1 MRYIIGI
8 DLGTTN
14 SCVAYIDTQDPKLIP
29 LRALS
34 VKSFK
39 IPQLTAPGTVEALPT
54 LPSFCYLPALNEFPD
69 ASLKLPWTNKNE
81 RAPHF
86 FVGSFAKKQG
96 AKIPTRLIQSAK
108 SWLCHSAANRRD
120 RILPVEAADES
131 LRMSPVE
138 ATMLYLSHIKA
149 AWNEGMAGNNE
160 EADFDAQ
167 EIVLTVPAS
176 FDEVARNL
184 TVEAAKKAGF
194 LQLTLLEEPQA
205 AFYSWIAQHESVWET
220 QLNVGMQ
227 ILVCDVGGG
236 TTDFSLIEVVEADSK
251 LSFRR
256 MAVGDHLLL
265 GGDNMDA
272 ALAHFLEGKLLEKG
286 QELTTTQRQQ
296 LLHEARSAKEK
307 LLSSSSAEGH
317 CPILLYGEGSGVVKG
332 AVSVDIHREEIQ
344 DLLLKGFFGSYVWE
358 EALKLNKAA
367 GFRSMGLPYDDEP
380 SIVKHL
386 ARFLWENGVS
396 KENPAAPDF
405 ILFNGGA
412 MTPQLF
418 REAILANLHAWFPQK
433 ALTVLPSYHL
443 DLAVARGA
451 AYFGKARRGLGVK
464 IGGGLA
470 RGYYLILDAKDQ
482 TGGIEKKALT
492 LMPRGSEEGEIFEPS
507 MTFMLT
513 PNTPVSFQ
521 LATSHVRLHDKAGD
535 LIPIEPDELHF
546 LPPIIT
552 VLRYGKK
559 QGMDQEQEKI
569 PVHLVITLSP
579 IGTLDIG
586 LKSLKTEHRW
596 TLEFQLRAATG
607 QDNQIIA
614 ASKPTTDQTF
624 DSTFLTEAE
633 KLISQVF
640 SAEQGTIKLAQLPV
654 KLEVLLGMPKREWP
668 PSVMRGLA
676 DIFLKVGPFRKRSA
690 EHAERWWNLTGFLLR
705 PGFGYPLDDYRIKEL
720 WKLILSDFK
729 TALSPELQVQL
740 WICYRR
746 VAGGLNKGQQMQAAS
761 DLIATLF
768 SKRSGKIETGNK
780 AELYAYSEKIRALAS
795 MELLEMSTKVK
806 VGHALTM
813 RIRSG
818 NAASVDYWSLGRIG
832 ARHLL
837 YGSLVNV
844 VPKEVCEEWIEQILD
859 VPCKEEG
866 RLVFLLEQLA
876 RKTEH
881 RELNLSTKLIDKI
894 LAKFEGT
901 VHSQRLK
908 DLLLHESRLTQ
919 REQED
924 IFGEQLPAGLILE
937 I

>member
-1 MRYIIGI
+1 MRYIVGI

-14 SCVAYIDTQDPKLIP
+14 SCVSYIDTQDPKLG
-29 LRALS
+29 
-34 VKSFK
+34 VKSFR
-39 IPQLTAPGTVEALPT
+39 IPQLTASGTIEAQPT
-54 LPSFCYLPALNEFPD
+54 LPSFCYLPAYNEFPET
-69 ASLKLPWTNKNE
+69 ALKLPWTTKNE
-81 RAPHF
+81 KQPHF
-86 FVGSFAKKQG
+86 FVGSLAKHQG
-96 AKIPTRLIQSAK
+96 AKVPTRLIQSAK

-131 LRMSPVE
+131 QRMSPVE
-138 ATMLYLSHIKA
+138 ATMHYLSHIKA
-149 AWNEGMAGNNE
+149 AWNEGMAKGDS
-160 EADFDAQ
+160 EADFDGQ

-205 AFYSWIAQHESVWET
+205 AFYSWIAQHENTWET
-220 QLNVGMQ
+220 QLKSGMQ

-236 TTDFSLIEVVEADSK
+236 TTDFSLIEVVETGSK

-272 ALAHFLEGKLLEKG
+272 ALSHFLEGKLQERG
-286 QELTTTQRQQ
+286 DELTTTQRQQ
-296 LLHEARSAKEK
+296 LLHEARAAKEK
-307 LLSSSSAEGH
+307 LLSSSSEN
-317 CPILLYGEGSGVVKG
+317 CRIVLYGEGSGVVKG
-332 AVSVDIHREEIQ
+332 AVSVDIHRDELKE
-344 DLLLKGFFGSYVWE
+344 LLLNGFFGNYTWND
-358 EALKLNKAA
+358 ALKLNRAA
-367 GFRSMGLPYDDEP
+367 GFRTMGLPYENEP

-386 ARFLWENGVS
+386 ARFLEENSAVKGDPI
-396 KENPAAPDF
+396 KPDF

-412 MTPQLF
+412 MTPELF
-418 REAILANLHAWFPQK
+418 RQAILANLRSWFPQK
-433 ALTVLPSYHL
+433 TLEVLPSYHL

-482 TGGIEKKALT
+482 EGGSEKKALA
-492 LMPRGSEEGEIFEPS
+492 LMPRGSEEGEVFEPGT
-507 MTFMLT
+507 TFMLT

-521 LATSHVRLHDKAGD
+521 LATSHVRLHDNAGD
-535 LIPIEPDELHF
+535 LISIEPDEFHL

-552 VLRYGKK
+552 LLRYGKK
-559 QGMDQEQEKI
+559 QGDQEQEKI

-596 TLEFQLRAATG
+596 TLEFQLRSASG
-607 QDNQIIA
+607 QDNQISA
-614 ASKPTTDQTF
+614 TSKRSVDQTF
-624 DSTFLTEAE
+624 DATFLNEAE
-633 KLISQVF
+633 RLITQVF
-640 SAEQGTIKLAQLPV
+640 SSEPGPIKLAQLPE
-654 KLEVLLGMPKREWP
+654 KLEALLGMPKREWP
-668 PSVMRGLA
+668 PSLMRGLA
-676 DIFLKVGPFRKRSA
+676 DIFLKVGAFRKVSS
-690 EHAERWWNLTGFLLR
+690 EHAGRWWNLTGFLMR
-705 PGFGYPLDDYRIKEL
+705 PGFGYPLDDFRIKEI

-729 TALSPELQVQL
+729 TTLSPELQVQM

-746 VAGGLNKGQQMQAAS
+746 IAGGMNKGQQMQAAS

-780 AELYAYSEKIRALAS
+780 TELYAYSEKIRALAS
-795 MELLEMSTKVK
+795 MELLEISTKMRI
-806 VGHALTM
+806 GHALAM

-818 NAASVDYWSLGRIG
+818 HATSVDYWSLGRLG

-837 YGSLVNV
+837 YGSIVNV
-844 VPKEVCEEWIEQILD
+844 IPKNVCEEWIEQILD
-859 VPCKEEG
+859 IPCKEEE

-881 RELNLSTKLIDKI
+881 RELNVSTKLVDRII
-894 LAKFEGT
+894 AKFEST
-901 VHSQRLK
+901 AHSQRLK
-908 DLLLHESRLTQ
+908 DVLLNETRLTQ
-919 REQED
+919 QEQED
-924 IFGEQLPAGLILE
+924 IFGEHLPIGLTLE
-937 I
+937 C